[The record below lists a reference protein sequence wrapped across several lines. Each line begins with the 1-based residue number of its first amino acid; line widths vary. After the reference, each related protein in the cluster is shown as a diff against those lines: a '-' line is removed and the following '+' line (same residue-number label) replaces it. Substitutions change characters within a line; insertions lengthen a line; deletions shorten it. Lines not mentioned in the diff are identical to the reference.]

1 MVAMAVQGEPAA
13 RVSDADFQI
22 LMVLSRE
29 PVAKRESSWDQ
40 EQSQRM
46 RACALLLATNLYGSA
61 ATFWYHKIIMQ
72 DVNNLMLL

>member
-1 MVAMAVQGEPAA
+1 MVAMAVQGIPAA

-29 PVAKRESSWDQ
+29 AVAKMESSWDQ

-46 RACALLLATNLYGSA
+46 RACALLLATSLYGSA
-61 ATFWYHKIIMQ
+61 ATYGYQKKKYGKLIM
-72 DVNNLMLL
+72 MLL